1 MSEHNDN
8 ERNKKPD
15 KPPDRKRRRLP
26 VRAFFL
32 LDDSLAA
39 NEQHPL
45 AASLPA
51 VREASRLRLIASVLA
66 RLASTGMEAS

>member
-8 ERNKKPD
+8 KLNKKPC
-15 KPPDRKRRRLP
+15 KPPGRNRWQLP
-26 VRAFFL
+26 IWALLL

-45 AASLPA
+45 AESPPE
-51 VREASRLRLIASVLA
+51 VREDSRLRLIASVLE
-66 RLASTGMEAS
+66 RLDDSMIR